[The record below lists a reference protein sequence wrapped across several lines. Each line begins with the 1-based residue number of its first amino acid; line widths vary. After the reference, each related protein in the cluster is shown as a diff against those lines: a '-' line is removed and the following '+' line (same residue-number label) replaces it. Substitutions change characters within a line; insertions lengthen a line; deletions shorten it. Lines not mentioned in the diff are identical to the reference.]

1 MSLFASLWHLGA
13 WSVRWRCYGFNLAAR
28 QPSEKSAYANHA
40 SAALPKL
47 FAGDRSLARC
57 SMKSSDDQKALAD
70 LIKNRLGDHETCT
83 VFENKLAVVWPRAY
97 EHDSR
102 IKEIETFAKAN
113 GWSVSIS
120 DPGIRLTFKKL
131 KV

>member
-1 MSLFASLWHLGA
+1 
-13 WSVRWRCYGFNLAAR
+13 
-28 QPSEKSAYANHA
+28 
-40 SAALPKL
+40 
-47 FAGDRSLARC
+47 
-57 SMKSSDDQKALAD
+57 MKSDNEKALAK
-70 LIKNRLGDHETCT
+70 LIRNRLGDHVTCT
-83 VFENKLAVVWPRAY
+83 VFENELSVVWQRAY

-102 IKEIETFAKAN
+102 IKEIEAFAKAN